1 MIEMKDIITLSD
13 DKDYQVISKI
23 NYEGLVYY
31 YLVDMQEISNCKFM
45 YENDDNLTE
54 IDDEELI
61 SRLMPIMFKK
71 FGESF

>member
-1 MIEMKDIITLSD
+1 MIEMKDIVTLSD
-13 DKDYQVISKI
+13 DKEYQVISKI